1 MTLMTFKVNV
11 RKINPGVTTTFI
23 TCIKALH
30 TFTGSPYFVNS
41 FQVNF
46 FFSFYKS
53 LVSQ

>member
-11 RKINPGVTTTFI
+11 RKKKPGVTTTFN

-46 FFSFYKS
+46 FFHFINH
-53 LVSQ
+53 